1 MYPVAIGIYIYLF
14 LVILYTIY
22 FMYNN
27 YMTVN
32 KVVIFDMDE
41 TLGHFYQVS
50 GIWYAIKD
58 TNRQATKQDFFD
70 LIDSFQECL
79 RTHIEKILIY
89 LKHAKSERKIH
100 RVIIFTN
107 NQGPKSWS
115 NLVKD
120 YFNYKLNTNLIDKVV
135 GAYKVGNKQIEPHRT
150 SHDKK
155 YTDILKAANISKSAK
170 LCFIDDQE
178 HGGMKRNNIYYIK
191 PPVYYITISKEA
203 VIKKLKSCKF
213 YNKFSDSKKETLLQN
228 VGNYIDF
235 RGRPFHY
242 QIHDVSGKRML
253 KSIVSF
259 VEKF

>member
-1 MYPVAIGIYIYLF
+1 MYY
-14 LVILYTIY
+14 
-22 FMYNN
+22 N

-41 TLGHFYQVS
+41 TLGHFYQIS
-50 GIWYAIKD
+50 GLWYAIKY
-58 TNRQATKQDFFD
+58 TNPRATKQDFFD
-70 LIDSFQECL
+70 LMDCFQECL
-79 RTHIEKILIY
+79 RVHIEKVLTY
-89 LKHAKSERKIH
+89 LKKAKAQGKIR

-115 NLVKD
+115 LLIKD
-120 YFNYKLNTNLIDKVV
+120 YFNYKMNTNLIDKVV

-150 SHDKK
+150 SHVKK
-155 YTDILKAANISKSAK
+155 YSDILKAANISKSAK
-170 LCFIDDQE
+170 LCFVDDQE
-178 HGGMKRNNIYYIK
+178 HGGMKRENIFYIK
-191 PPVYYITISKEA
+191 PTIYSITLSKSA
-203 VIKKLKSCKF
+203 VIKKVKSCNF

-228 VGNYIDF
+228 VVNYVDF

-242 QIHDVSGKRML
+242 QTHDSAGKRMM